1 MIKQSAQRDPE
12 PLVAALAERVHA
24 LEERLS
30 AVTDA
35 VRTLAHGLQD
45 APMAEPGGRPA
56 AEAARRAYE
65 LLLMAEPDSPDAQP
79 HAPSPDA

>member
-1 MIKQSAQRDPE
+1 MINQSGQRDPE
-12 PLVAALAERVHA
+12 SPVAALAERVHA
-24 LEERLS
+24 LEERLTV
-30 AVTDA
+30 VTEA

-65 LLLMAEPDSPDAQP
+65 LLLMAEPRSPDAQP
-79 HAPSPDA
+79 PAPSPGA

>member
-1 MIKQSAQRDPE
+1 MIKQSGQRNPE
-12 PLVAALAERVHA
+12 SPVGALTERVHA
-24 LEERLS
+24 LEERLT

-65 LLLMAEPDSPDAQP
+65 LLLMAEPRSPDALS
-79 HAPSPDA
+79 HAPSPGA

>member
-1 MIKQSAQRDPE
+1 MIKQSGQRDPE
-12 PLVAALAERVHA
+12 SPVAALAERVQA
-24 LEERLS
+24 MEERLS

-45 APMAEPGGRPA
+45 VPMAEPGGRPA

-65 LLLMAEPDSPDAQP
+65 LLLMAEPDAQP
-79 HAPSPDA
+79 HTPSPDA

>member
-1 MIKQSAQRDPE
+1 MIKQNGQRNPE
-12 PLVAALAERVHA
+12 SPVAALAERVHA

-45 APMAEPGGRPA
+45 VPMAEPGGRPA

>member
-1 MIKQSAQRDPE
+1 MIKQSGQRNPE
-12 PLVAALAERVHA
+12 SSAAALAERVHA
-24 LEERLS
+24 LEERLT

-65 LLLMAEPDSPDAQP
+65 LLLTAEPRSPDAQP

>member
-1 MIKQSAQRDPE
+1 MIKQSGQRDPE
-12 PLVAALAERVHA
+12 PPVAALAERVHA
-24 LEERLS
+24 LEERLT

-45 APMAEPGGRPA
+45 APTAEPGGRPA

-65 LLLMAEPDSPDAQP
+65 LLLMAEPRSPDAQP
-79 HAPSPDA
+79 HAPSPDK

>member
-1 MIKQSAQRDPE
+1 MIKQNGQRDPE
-12 PLVAALAERVHA
+12 SPVAALAERVHA
-24 LEERLS
+24 LEERLT

-65 LLLMAEPDSPDAQP
+65 LLLMADSRSPDALS

>member
-1 MIKQSAQRDPE
+1 MIKQSAQRNPE
-12 PLVAALAERVHA
+12 SPVAALTERVHA
-24 LEERLS
+24 LEERLT

-45 APMAEPGGRPA
+45 APTAEPGGRPA
-56 AEAARRAYE
+56 AEAARRAHE
-65 LLLMAEPDSPDAQP
+65 LLLMAEPRSPDAQP